1 MLSKH
6 KLYPNTGGSLLPS
19 TKIKNN
25 IDKILWILFKTNGK
39 KTINEIS
46 KELKIKHIDVENLI
60 SVLQEKKII
69 KHI

>member
-19 TKIKNN
+19 NRIKNN
-25 IDKILWILFKTNGK
+25 IDKILWILFKTNGQ
-39 KTINEIS
+39 KTIDEIS
-46 KELKIKHIDVENLI
+46 KDLKIKLIEVKNLI
-60 SVLQEKKII
+60 KVLKEKKII